1 MKIYS
6 LKHIFKEFADQ
17 WECQGNDNDFGD
29 DILAEI
35 LAVSQQEY
43 IDSLK
48 RSKEQ
53 QQNDSAAGE
62 EKSEN
67 KDNNKENSL

>member
-48 RSKEQ
+48 RSKVNTCLQYTILEIFQ
-53 QQNDSAAGE
+53 
-62 EKSEN
+62 
-67 KDNNKENSL
+67 